1 MEISIKQQL
10 QSWRNVIFALF
21 LRELQGKFNDK
32 LGLGWAFI
40 EPFVFV
46 FVISFARS
54 FISGRDVH
62 SIPLFVF
69 MMIGLMG
76 VQSFMTCI
84 SAVPNSFKQSKPLYA
99 FRQVQPIAALL
110 TAAFVEFSI
119 KVGVIGLLAL
129 AIYLLDMDF
138 ELNDPLLLIMLF
150 IGLWVFAVSMS
161 LIFAVLIAFI
171 PEMNKVK
178 NMFNRPLFFISCV
191 FFSLQDFPQEYWHW
205 FTWNPLVH
213 FLELARYACYESYG
227 DAGVSYQYITEV
239 TIVTMFIGLALYH
252 ITWKKILAR

>member
-10 QSWRNVIFALF
+10 LSWRNVIFALF

-32 LGLGWAFI
+32 LGLSWAFI
-40 EPFVFV
+40 EPFVFI
-46 FVISFARS
+46 FAISFARS

-62 SIPLFVF
+62 SIPLFFF
-69 MMIGLMG
+69 MMIGMMG
-76 VQSFMTCI
+76 VQSFMTCV
-84 SAVPNSFKQSKPLYA
+84 SSVPNSIKQSKPLYA

-110 TAAFVEFSI
+110 TSAFVEFSI
-119 KVGVIGLLAL
+119 KVGVLVLIAIT
-129 AIYLLDMDF
+129 IYLLDMDF
-138 ELNDPLLLIMLF
+138 ELNDPLMLIALF
-150 IGLWVFAVSMS
+150 VGLWVFSISIS

-171 PEMNKVK
+171 PEMNKIK

-191 FFSLQDFPQEYWHW
+191 FFSLQDFPKEYWPW

-213 FLELARYACYESYG
+213 FFELARYACYPSYG
-227 DAGVSYQYITEV
+227 NAGVSYEYLVKV
-239 TIVTMFIGLALYH
+239 TIVSLFIGLALYH